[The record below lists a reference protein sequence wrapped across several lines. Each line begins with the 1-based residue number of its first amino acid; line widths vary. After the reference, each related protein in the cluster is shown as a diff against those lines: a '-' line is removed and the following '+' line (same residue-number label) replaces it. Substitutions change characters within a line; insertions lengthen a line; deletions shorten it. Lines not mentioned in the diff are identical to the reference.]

1 MWKPSAVIFLMP
13 ASSRTTGS
21 TSFFAARPRIVRT
34 WSSIEAYVADR
45 SAGEAGAD
53 GATEPP
59 ALGEAVGAGVW
70 LADGDGLTDC
80 AAGWHAATTRTS
92 VAVSAKRA
100 RRLLGEGR
108 MAVIG
113 GIVALSLRG
122 SGTQKD
128 RERLPNRRSRSE
140 GGRMEPKGFGP
151 R

>member
-1 MWKPSAVIFLMP
+1 MP

-21 TSFFAARPRIVRT
+21 TSFFAARPRIVRAC
-34 WSSIEAYVADR
+34 SSIEAYVADR
-45 SAGEAGAD
+45 SAGGAGGE
-53 GATEPP
+53 GAPEPP

-92 VAVSAKRA
+92 VAVSATRA

-113 GIVALSLRG
+113 GIVGLSLRG
-122 SGTQKD
+122 SRNQED
-128 RERLPNRRSRSE
+128 RGGLP
-140 GGRMEPKGFGP
+140 KP
-151 R
+151 RP